1 MGINTNATDTNQQ
14 NTSAATDTVA
24 NENDTWTQVETQN
37 SQSGDEVMN
46 DATEFDELTEKVFD
60 AVLQQCAREK
70 NANLISPQ
78 KKLKTSDSLSL
89 RPGGSRLL
97 K

>member
-1 MGINTNATDTNQQ
+1 MANQ
-14 NTSAATDTVA
+14 
-24 NENDTWTQVETQN
+24 NDTWIDTH
-37 SQSGDEVMN
+37 SGDEVMN
-46 DATEFDELTEKVFD
+46 DATEFDELTETVFD
-60 AVLQQCAREK
+60 AVLQQCASVK
-70 NANLISPQ
+70 NVNLISPQ

>member
-1 MGINTNATDTNQQ
+1 MH
-14 NTSAATDTVA
+14 
-24 NENDTWTQVETQN
+24 
-37 SQSGDEVMN
+37 
-46 DATEFDELTEKVFD
+46 DATEYDELTDTVFD
-60 AVLQQCAREK
+60 AVMQQCASEK